1 MEATA
6 KKISEV
12 EQRGIMAPPKKAE
25 TAAESDDSAIT
36 TPTDTSEGMKT
47 VAEPQEEESPHE
59 GPAEP
64 DGSEEPEEEPKKA
77 EKPKEP
83 IYVSKEDLLR
93 AETANQ
99 RKLIAAQQLTI
110 LQMQIN
116 DAMRR
121 SQEASQEVSELQ
133 KELGEKYNVNFD
145 LCDIRPNDGMVIPKN
160 PATAAFTR
168 RLMGQ

>member
-1 MEATA
+1 
-6 KKISEV
+6 
-12 EQRGIMAPPKKAE
+12 MAPPKKAE

-47 VAEPQEEESPHE
+47 VSDDTAEPQ
-59 GPAEP
+59 
-64 DGSEEPEEEPKKA
+64 EEPKKA
-77 EKPKEP
+77 EKPQGP
-83 IYVSKEDLLR
+83 IFVSSEDLLR

-99 RKLIAAQQLTI
+99 RKLIAAQQITI

-116 DAMRR
+116 DAVRR
-121 SQEASQEVSELQ
+121 SDEAAQEVNALQ
-133 KELGEKYNVNFD
+133 KELGEKYEVDFSTH
-145 LCDIRPNDGMVIPKN
+145 DIRPSDGMVIPKN